1 MKEVKAIIRPNMLD
15 RVLDALREI
24 EGLPAVVVT
33 TADVLAAEQG
43 NFERVGRTKLEVMVP
58 HQLVETVV
66 RAIQSAAHTGHAG
79 DGGIFVVP
87 IEEMVK
93 IRTGEREAAES

>member
-24 EGLPAVVVT
+24 EGLPAVIVT
-33 TADVLAAEQG
+33 NADVLATGQG
-43 NFERVGRTKLEVMVP
+43 HFERVGRTKLEVMVP
-58 HQLVETVV
+58 QQLVETVV
-66 RAIQSAAHTGHAG
+66 QAIRTAAHTGHAG

-93 IRTGEREAAES
+93 IRTGEHDD